1 MVTVGLLELVL
12 PGSLVE
18 VQVGLADVVLVGL
31 VPLVPMVVLVLLG
44 SGFFVSVLEGLK
56 GLGQVCLEE
65 ISMADVVGSVRSRG
79 VSEKLEA
86 SEQLKCL

>member
-44 SGFFVSVLEGLK
+44 PGMSPPHDVNVLYHQGCGKIDSLK
-56 GLGQVCLEE
+56 TLG
-65 ISMADVVGSVRSRG
+65 
-79 VSEKLEA
+79 
-86 SEQLKCL
+86 